1 MIQISYLS
9 QASAPM
15 SADQLIALLMQCR
28 TNNAER
34 GLTGMLLYGNGT
46 FLQVLEG
53 EDAVVDRLVDTIA
66 ADPRHVG
73 MRLLGRRTIERRQY
87 ADWSMGF
94 ERITDDNLKQVDGLR
109 DFGASDFNVDYL
121 AGHGDI
127 VDSLMSQYRVTHW
140 DPLIREIDAKDKV
153 IEHLRRNLVQARGRA
168 ELTGLVLESMTSAAR
183 QGGLT
188 DEHLRLCESMLCA
201 PGVTGHTGG
210 SALVARLRGPC
221 RQAGTPLDRHR
232 RSRQQQHRAALVDQ
246 VHRADPLALQDDQ
259 PAQRGDRD
267 EDRDRDR
274 YLAAPVEG
282 GDHPQHLGVDEQQQ
296 QVGEL
301 DARAPDHL
309 QHLLPDREDG
319 ESGDQDQDRL
329 LGRED
334 QLVDVGHG
342 EPRAA
347 HASSDAPGRRRG
359 MPKLSVARAARR
371 HDRVGV
377 IAEPAF

>member
-1 MIQISYLS
+1 MIQMSYLS

-188 DEHLRLCESMLCA
+188 DEHLRLCESML
-201 PGVTGHTGG
+201 
-210 SALVARLRGPC
+210 
-221 RQAGTPLDRHR
+221 GT
-232 RSRQQQHRAALVDQ
+232 
-246 VHRADPLALQDDQ
+246 
-259 PAQRGDRD
+259 
-267 EDRDRDR
+267 
-274 YLAAPVEG
+274 
-282 GDHPQHLGVDEQQQ
+282 
-296 QVGEL
+296 
-301 DARAPDHL
+301 
-309 QHLLPDREDG
+309 
-319 ESGDQDQDRL
+319 
-329 LGRED
+329 LGR
-334 QLVDVGHG
+334 
-342 EPRAA
+342 
-347 HASSDAPGRRRG
+347 S
-359 MPKLSVARAARR
+359 
-371 HDRVGV
+371 
-377 IAEPAF
+377 